1 MLYTLTKIL
10 STISIRSFFN
20 RVTVWHEDRIPK
32 DGPLI
37 FVCNHPNTMMDPLV
51 VGVSCKR
58 ELHFF
63 AKSTLFNHWLKRFFL
78 SKLKLVPV
86 YRKQDE
92 PKTMDKNES
101 TFKKGFRILENNG
114 AFLIFPEGISTGE
127 RTLEKIKTGAAR
139 IGFGAEENNDFQLN
153 VKIIP
158 VGLSYSDAI
167 RFRSDVFVRYGKP
180 ISLVDFKKMYL
191 VDEVQTVNHITN
203 EIEIALNKLTTN
215 VNELE
220 IADLVECLELI
231 YKKELILEL
240 GLELESKQDD
250 FSVTKGLIN
259 AVEWYQER
267 YPEKVDQFRTMIAQY
282 LHRLEALNIQE
293 SYLGPGGR
301 ELTLM
306 NRLKAL
312 GFLILGFP
320 IFVWGILHN
329 YLPYKFPRWFASKTH
344 AAKSQIAPFKLL
356 SGIPV
361 FLLYYSSI
369 LSFVHWIFGDSTI
382 TLIWGLT
389 LIPTGNFVLSYLDGI
404 NGYRQHLR
412 FISLF
417 YKERNLI
424 FELIE
429 ERLRIIHFINDAKE
443 RYFRE
448 NTKRKNQKPFP

>member
-1 MLYTLTKIL
+1 
-10 STISIRSFFN
+10 
-20 RVTVWHEDRIPK
+20 
-32 DGPLI
+32 
-37 FVCNHPNTMMDPLV
+37 MDPLV

-191 VDEVQTVNHITN
+191 VDEVQTINHITN

-267 YPEKVDQFRTMIAQY
+267 YPEKVDQFRKMIAQY
-282 LHRLEALNIQE
+282 LDRLEALNIQE

-344 AAKSQIAPFKLL
+344 TAKSQIAPFKLL

-448 NTKRKNQKPFP
+448 NTKRKNKKPFP

>member
-1 MLYTLTKIL
+1 MFYTLTKIF
-10 STISIRSFFN
+10 SIIGVRTFFN

-32 DGPLI
+32 AGPVI
-37 FVCNHPNTMMDPLV
+37 FVSNHPNTMMDPLV
-51 VGVSCKR
+51 VGISCNR

-78 SKLKLVPV
+78 SRLKLVPV
-86 YRKQDE
+86 YRKQDD
-92 PKTMDKNES
+92 PKLVMKNES
-101 TFKKGFRILENNG
+101 TFDKGFRILENNG
-114 AFLIFPEGISTGE
+114 AFLIFPEGVSTGD

-139 IGFGAEENNDFQLN
+139 IGFCAENNNDFQLD
-153 VKIIP
+153 VKIVP

-180 ISLVDFKKMYL
+180 IALGDFQESYRA
-191 VDEVQTVNHITN
+191 DEVQTVTRVTN

-215 VNELE
+215 VSELE

-231 YKKELILEL
+231 YKKELILEM

-267 YPEKVDQFRTMIAQY
+267 YPEKVDQFRKMIAQY
-282 LHRLEALNIQE
+282 LDRLEALNIQE

-301 ELTLM
+301 ELTLL
-306 NRLKAL
+306 NRLKAI
-312 GFLILGFP
+312 GFMIFGFP
-320 IFVWGILHN
+320 IFCWGLIHN
-329 YLPYKFPRWFASKTH
+329 YLPYKFPRWFATKTH
-344 AAKSQIAPFKLL
+344 AVKSQIAPFKLL

-361 FLLYYSSI
+361 FLLYYAGV
-369 LSFVHWIFGDSTI
+369 LSMVHWVFGDTPI
-382 TLIWGLT
+382 TLLWGLT
-389 LIPTGNFVLSYLDGI
+389 LIPSGNFVLRYFDGV

-429 ERLRIIHFINDAKE
+429 ERLKIIHFINDAKKQ
-443 RYFRE
+443 YFRE
-448 NTKRKNQKPFP
+448 NPKS

>member
-1 MLYTLTKIL
+1 MADEKQ
-10 STISIRSFFN
+10 TIN
-20 RVTVWHEDRIPK
+20 NVTD
-32 DGPLI
+32 
-37 FVCNHPNTMMDPLV
+37 
-51 VGVSCKR
+51 
-58 ELHFF
+58 
-63 AKSTLFNHWLKRFFL
+63 
-78 SKLKLVPV
+78 
-86 YRKQDE
+86 
-92 PKTMDKNES
+92 
-101 TFKKGFRILENNG
+101 
-114 AFLIFPEGISTGE
+114 
-127 RTLEKIKTGAAR
+127 
-139 IGFGAEENNDFQLN
+139 
-153 VKIIP
+153 
-158 VGLSYSDAI
+158 
-167 RFRSDVFVRYGKP
+167 
-180 ISLVDFKKMYL
+180 
-191 VDEVQTVNHITN
+191 

-215 VNELE
+215 VSELE

-231 YKKELILEL
+231 YKKELILEM
-240 GLELESKQDD
+240 GLELESKDDD

-320 IFVWGILHN
+320 IFVWVILHN

-369 LSFVHWIFGDSTI
+369 LSFVHWIFGDSTV

-448 NTKRKNQKPFP
+448 NTKRKNKKPFP